1 MNSST
6 TDLPIAHIVQ
16 DHCVVWDYTHA
27 SELFELEFFGKPV
40 GIRKPNDFDFKRP
53 LQLSL
58 FDTAYLLEFN
68 IIKVINHSR
77 PFDLMARATLK
88 RSPVCVPVR
97 NISVIAVN
105 NKVANQIVLLV
116 WE

>member
-1 MNSST
+1 MKDVKKMRGAFTNLNRT
-6 TDLPIAHIVQ
+6 TVIEI
-16 DHCVVWDYTHA
+16 
-27 SELFELEFFGKPV
+27 
-40 GIRKPNDFDFKRP
+40 
-53 LQLSL
+53 
-58 FDTAYLLEFN
+58 